1 MSQGKPV
8 TTLDLR
14 RMKAK
19 GQKITMLT
27 AYDAVFARLLDR
39 SGVDILLVGD
49 SLGMVVQGRKDTLKV
64 TVDQIAYHGAAVT
77 RATERAHVVLDMP
90 FLSYHVSIEDAV
102 RNAGKLIQE
111 GGGHAVKLEGGKER
125 ADTIRAIVAAQIP
138 VMGHIG
144 LTPQSVHVMGGF
156 KVQGRSTEAGERILA
171 DALAVQEAGAYA
183 IVLEGI
189 PAELAAEITAALDI
203 PTIGIGAG
211 SACDGQV
218 LVVTDMLGLEEDFKP
233 KFVRRFADLG
243 TVVREAVGSYI
254 EDVRSGAFPDEAHS
268 FHRKHKRAA
277 KVGLAVVPEA
287 ANGAAGPKRVAYGPT
302 DDLPPRLTH

>member
-1 MSQGKPV
+1 MSQGKPI

-19 GQKITMLT
+19 GRKITMLT

-39 SGVDILLVGD
+39 SGVDVLLVGD

-64 TVDQIAYHGAAVT
+64 TVEQIAYHGAAVT

-90 FLSYHVSIEDAV
+90 FLSYHVSTEEAV
-102 RNAGKLIQE
+102 RNAGRLIQE

-156 KVQGRSTEAGERILA
+156 KVQGRSTEAGARILE
-171 DALAVQEAGAYA
+171 DALAVQEAGAYSL
-183 IVLEGI
+183 VLEGI
-189 PAELAAEITAALDI
+189 PAELAAEITEALDI

-211 SACDGQV
+211 SGCDGQV

-243 TVVREAVGSYI
+243 TAVREAVGTYI
-254 EDVRSGAFPDEAHS
+254 EDVRSGAFPDDAHS
-268 FHRKHKRAA
+268 FHRKRKA
-277 KVGLAVVPEA
+277 KKGALAVVPDA
-287 ANGAAGPKRVAYGPT
+287 ASGSAGGSGRTAYGPT
-302 DDLPPRLTH
+302 DDLPPRITH